1 MKPLEAVSKVVK
13 ISSSDQRIFVFW
25 SDLRNIPRMIPSNA
39 DTQVNATEDSCTV
52 TAKGMTFVVK
62 ILEKEEYKLI
72 KLGTEEGTK
81 MGFTAWLQL
90 KSLSEYETAARITIH
105 ADVPLLMRPMLKGKL
120 TEGINRLADAL
131 KMIPY

>member
-13 ISSSDQRIFVFW
+13 IGNSDQRIFVFW
-25 SDLRNIPRMIPSNA
+25 SDLRNIPRMIPPNA
-39 DTQVNATEDSCTV
+39 DAQVNATEDTCTV

-120 TEGINRLADAL
+120 TEGIDRLADAL

>member
-1 MKPLEAVSKVVK
+1 MKQLEAFSKVVK
-13 ISSSDQRIFVFW
+13 IGNSNQRIFVFW
-25 SDLRNIPRMIPSNA
+25 SDLRNIPRMIPPNA
-39 DTQVNATEDSCTV
+39 DAQVNATEDTCTV

>member
-13 ISSSDQRIFVFW
+13 IGNSDQRIFVFW
-25 SDLRNIPRMIPSNA
+25 SDLRNIPRMIPPNA
-39 DTQVNATEDSCTV
+39 DAQVNATEDSCTV

>member
-1 MKPLEAVSKVVK
+1 MKGLEAVSKVVK
-13 ISSSDQRIFVFW
+13 IGNSDQRIFVFW
-25 SDLRNIPRMIPSNA
+25 SDLRNIPRMIPPNA
-39 DTQVNATEDSCTV
+39 DAQVNATEDTCTV

-62 ILEKEEYKLI
+62 IIEKEAYKLI

>member
-13 ISSSDQRIFVFW
+13 IGNSDQRIFVFW
-25 SDLRNIPRMIPSNA
+25 SDLRNIPRMVPPNA
-39 DTQVNATEDSCTV
+39 DAQVNATEDTCTV